1 MKKGCFITAIFV
13 ITLIVGTALYIFQNH
28 FDTLVLNPGKKLL
41 AGFVKKDLEEKLEVV
56 IDSPEKTELKNL
68 IKSYAENTEAIKK
81 LKEKDIDEIISV
93 IESTVSDSVINKSEL
108 EKISQIIE
116 SKLK

>member
-13 ITLIVGTALYIFQNH
+13 ITLIVGAALFIFQNH

-41 AGFVKKDLEEKLEVV
+41 ANFVKKDLEEKLEVV
-56 IDSPEKTELKNL
+56 IDSPEKTELKKL
-68 IKSYAENTEAIKK
+68 IKNYSENTEALKK
-81 LKEKDIDEIISV
+81 LKKKDIEEIISF
-93 IESTVSDSVINKSEL
+93 IESAVSDSVIKKSEL
-108 EKISQIIE
+108 EEISQIIE